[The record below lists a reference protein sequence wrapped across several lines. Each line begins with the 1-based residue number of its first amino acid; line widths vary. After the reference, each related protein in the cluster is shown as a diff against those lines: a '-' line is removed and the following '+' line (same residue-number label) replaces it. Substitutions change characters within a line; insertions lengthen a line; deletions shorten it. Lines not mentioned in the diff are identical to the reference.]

1 MEAEREA
8 IWRNRV
14 QEAHLHHTREKSAL
28 LSALKQHFG
37 PQVSEVV
44 ARTASARAF
53 EEWRAIGEA
62 QADRSAE
69 NLVRLLWE
77 PLREKGFVFE
87 ATSAPDGLHI
97 HCSHC
102 PIAELA
108 QAIGGQEWLFHLACG
123 IDGAIAEG
131 FNPGLGLRR
140 KRTLMEG
147 HACCDHLYF
156 IKEECPSRPD

>member
-1 MEAEREA
+1 MDAEREA
-8 IWRNRV
+8 VWRNRV
-14 QEAHLHHTREKSAL
+14 LEAHLHHTREKIAL
-28 LSALKQHFG
+28 LSALGQHFG
-37 PQVSEVV
+37 PEVPEVV

-87 ATSAPDGLHI
+87 TTSAPDGLRI
-97 HCSHC
+97 HCSRC

-108 QAIGGQEWLFHLACG
+108 HAIGDRVWLFHLACG
-123 IDGAIAEG
+123 IDEAIAEG
-131 FNPGLGLRR
+131 FNPGLRLRR
-140 KRTLMEG
+140 TRTLMEG
-147 HACCDHLYF
+147 HACCDHVYF
-156 IKEECPSRPD
+156 IPNECS